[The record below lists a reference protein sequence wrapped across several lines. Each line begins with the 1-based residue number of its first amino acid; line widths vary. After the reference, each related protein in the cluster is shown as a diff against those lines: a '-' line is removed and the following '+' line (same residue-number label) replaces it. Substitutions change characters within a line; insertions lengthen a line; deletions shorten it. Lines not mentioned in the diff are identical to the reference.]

1 MCTNVDIR
9 GRNVNLITMPPTV
22 GAIETSE
29 NDGLRSNFVSELI
42 QQKSEHKIVGCDK
55 TLIPKVI
62 VQFWDKAD
70 ALPPDVRKCINT
82 WKEREVEGFQHLLF
96 DEIRAIEFISTELGS
111 EYVDAFNACYHPAMK
126 SDYFRLCYIYVNGG
140 MYVDVDDVDCQQDI
154 TALFSDYRLKLQPLC
169 YDIESDSMIE
179 PKHFT
184 QKNAFSD
191 KWIYYFN
198 NNPIISAPENPIVG
212 YALNRATNRLRQSD
226 GEFPEIQST
235 TGPGNLTASVV
246 AFLFDN
252 KSFPIS
258 NYISIQPDWNE
269 IASTVWQLSYRNDKR
284 NWRLA
289 NGMPSNKATKDR
301 ELS

>member
-9 GRNVNLITMPPTV
+9 DRKVNLTTMPPTV

-42 QQKSEHKIVGCDK
+42 QQKSEDKIAGCYK
-55 TLIPKVI
+55 NLIPKVI
-62 VQFWDKAD
+62 VQFWDKVD
-70 ALPPDVRKCINT
+70 ALPPDVSKCINT

-140 MYVDVDDVDCQQDI
+140 MYVDVDDIDCQQDI
-154 TALFSDYRLKLQPLC
+154 TSLFSDDRLKLQPLC

-258 NYISIQPDWNE
+258 NYISIRTDWNA

-289 NGMPSNKATKDR
+289 NGMPSNKATKVK